1 MESHL
6 VGKSSSSRAETKASF
21 TSALTLTQ
29 LGVPHVP
36 QRYVLPP
43 SQRPNPSSSRLS
55 TTLPI
60 VDLSSLQSPSLR
72 PQIINNIRMASKEIG
87 FFQVVNH
94 GIPSSVMEDA
104 LSAANEFFNL
114 PLEEKMLL
122 GSDSVHAP
130 VRYGTSMNHVVDRV
144 HFWRDF
150 IKHYSHPISKW
161 IHLWPSNPSCYK
173 EKMGNYAKAVQVLQ
187 EQIMELVLESLG
199 LNPKYLQEEV
209 ESGSQLVAVNC
220 YPACPEPELALG
232 MPPHS
237 DYGSITIL
245 LQSCPGLQVKDQNS
259 NWQSVPA
266 IEGALLVQLGD
277 QMEVLSNGH
286 YKSVLHRATVS
297 AEKSRLSIASLHSLS
312 LDKKVGPAPMLVDK
326 QHPQSYKEFSFSD
339 FLDFI
344 TNNDIVQER
353 FIDTLKQN

>member
-1 MESHL
+1 MEGHL
-6 VGKSSSSRAETKASF
+6 VGKSSSSKAETKASF

-29 LGVPHVP
+29 SGLPHVP

-94 GIPSSVMEDA
+94 GIPSSVMEGA
-104 LSAANEFFNL
+104 LSAAKEFFNL

-130 VRYGTSMNHVVDRV
+130 VR
-144 HFWRDF
+144 
-150 IKHYSHPISKW
+150 
-161 IHLWPSNPSCYK
+161 

-187 EQIMELVLESLG
+187 EQIMELVIESLG

-297 AEKSRLSIASLHSLS
+297 AEKTRLSIASLHSLS

-326 QHPQSYKEFSFSD
+326 QHPESYKEFSFRD

-344 TNNDIVQER
+344 ANNDIVKGR